1 LIKKVQSGQTIK
13 NQGYF
18 DYLNDIKELTKL
30 TCAGRDL
37 VFFLSLENIHTVLK
51 VSLAVKL
58 ERISKLI

>member
-1 LIKKVQSGQTIK
+1 M
-13 NQGYF
+13 
-18 DYLNDIKELTKL
+18 
-30 TCAGRDL
+30 TCAGRDH